1 MHGHE
6 QGIMGNPLKLLAIL
20 LLIQTKCLINHSN
33 KMLAISIQNHSSTC
47 IAHHWNDFKCDY

>member
-6 QGIMGNPLKLLAIL
+6 QGIMGNPLKLLAVL
-20 LLIQTKCLINHSN
+20 LLIQTKCLIY
-33 KMLAISIQNHSSTC
+33 HSSTC